1 MAMDT
6 ENLRDIEYID
16 EELDDIEY
24 AEILSF
30 EEMSKINPSFI
41 ALDREEIYNHLYIF
55 FKNKKK
61 ADLLRSLFYEI
72 LANRESNDGKI
83 KDFTNYIFAAEGE
96 IEKYG
101 DDDSKEATY
110 NFIEKYNNKSDLKDF
125 VKRKFCISYDRKSTL
140 IRLKPTHNTN
150 TIITDNPQFK
160 NTDFPKYYP
169 IIKDYPVIKCKQMDK
184 VENIFDINDS
194 DDISLPI
201 IGSYYKIPTTT
212 TDDYM
217 YAKVASHLL
226 NSVNTNYKSSAN
238 YKDIYQLIKN
248 TRPDIGVIIS
258 EINNNK

>member
-110 NFIEKYNNKSDLKDF
+110 NFIEKYNTKATLK
-125 VKRKFCISYDRKSTL
+125 TL
-140 IRLKPTHNTN
+140 
-150 TIITDNPQFK
+150 
-160 NTDFPKYYP
+160 
-169 IIKDYPVIKCKQMDK
+169 
-184 VENIFDINDS
+184 
-194 DDISLPI
+194 
-201 IGSYYKIPTTT
+201 
-212 TDDYM
+212 
-217 YAKVASHLL
+217 
-226 NSVNTNYKSSAN
+226 
-238 YKDIYQLIKN
+238 
-248 TRPDIGVIIS
+248 
-258 EINNNK
+258 